1 MEPELEEGPLPRLDR
16 LLRRVGEWLLVGYT
30 VALLLMTF
38 GGERWLA
45 PSPNDAPEVENLG
58 YD

>member
-1 MEPELEEGPLPRLDR
+1 MNLELEEGPLERLDAR
-16 LLRRVGEWLLVGYT
+16 LRRVGQWLLVGYT
-30 VALLLMTF
+30 VAFLLMAF

-45 PSPNDAPEVENLG
+45 PSPPEVAQVENLG